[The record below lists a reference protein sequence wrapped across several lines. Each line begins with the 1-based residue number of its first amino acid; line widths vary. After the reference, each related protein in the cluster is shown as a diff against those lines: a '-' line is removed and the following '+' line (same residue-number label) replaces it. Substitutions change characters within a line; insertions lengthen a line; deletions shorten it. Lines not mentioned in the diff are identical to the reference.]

1 MVGLAAFACGPRPVG
16 MDAGEA
22 PVDAGVTDAGELDGG
37 LDAGREA
44 DGGADAGP
52 ELEPDGGPREPFSS
66 TQVLYTDDFER
77 YANTAGVKGSY
88 GDQREVNGSL
98 NLDDLG
104 DAGTRTLRID
114 YATDAG
120 CQDSDILLS
129 KVMAITSPLSEVL
142 RYRFKFERGFVFQQ
156 AVCGAS
162 ATGST
167 EFVLGRV
174 MGGRG
179 TVVMS
184 AAADAPIPVIYPNVS
199 GLRWQV
205 QVRDVRALVTPQTP
219 HVVYRQHHRVTRLS
233 PHAVADG
240 RWHRMTVLLQRETM
254 SGAGDGIVRAWIDGE
269 AVLDYDG
276 SSGAAAGKVYSGTP
290 QFGTISYPTVL
301 AGGAGR
307 AQSRWF
313 DDVVLFEP

>member
-1 MVGLAAFACGPRPVG
+1 MAALACGPKPMA
-16 MDAGEA
+16 MDAGQVEG
-22 PVDAGVTDAGELDGG
+22 DAGVPDAGPADGG
-37 LDAGREA
+37 LDAGPQG

-52 ELEPDGGPREPFSS
+52 EVEPDGGPREPFSS
-66 TQVLYTDDFER
+66 TQVLYADDFER

-104 DAGTRTLRID
+104 DAGSRTLRID
-114 YATDAG
+114 YGPDAG
-120 CQDSDILLS
+120 CQDSDVLVS
-129 KVMAITSPLSEVL
+129 KVMAITSPLSEVF
-142 RYRFKFERGFVFQQ
+142 RYRFKFDRGFVFQQ
-156 AVCGAS
+156 AACGVS

-179 TVVMS
+179 TVVFS
-184 AAADAPIPVIYPNVS
+184 AAADAPIPVIHQGVA
-199 GLRWQV
+199 GLRWQL
-205 QVRDVRALVTPQTP
+205 QVRDVRAPVTPQMP
-219 HVVYRQHHRVTRLS
+219 HVVYRQHLRVTRLS
-233 PHAVADG
+233 PSAVADG
-240 RWHRMTVLLQRETM
+240 LWHRMAVLVQRETT
-254 SGAGDGIVRAWIDGE
+254 SGAGDGIIRVWVDGE

-276 SSGAAAGKVYSGTP
+276 SAGAAVGKVYSGTP
-290 QFGTISYPTVL
+290 QFGTITYPTVL